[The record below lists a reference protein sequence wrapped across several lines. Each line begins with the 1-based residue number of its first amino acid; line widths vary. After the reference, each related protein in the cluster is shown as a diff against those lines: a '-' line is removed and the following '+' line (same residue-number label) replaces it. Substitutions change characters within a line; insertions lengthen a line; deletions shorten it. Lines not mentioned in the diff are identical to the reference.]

1 MRSSVELWGAFCW
14 YGLKLMVLSVFSP
27 GVSGFF
33 CMIIM
38 HSSIEHL
45 GSIMTP
51 HLSETLSVF
60 SFIFDPSVCGHRNS
74 QLQSTGLQRE
84 LLQTG
89 RSWQQVCQ
97 LLLDIHWLKEQNKK
111 RAEWCL
117 QLIFA
122 LAVAHKHMH
131 NKPAGNPGAGR
142 GFYKVLV
149 GIFVLTQVILSLCI
163 WSYK

>member
-1 MRSSVELWGAFCW
+1 MACDECKHSARVTKVYVVTRRRGPETRVPDFVKVMVKSSNVQRGALLSCGEHSA
-14 YGLKLMVLSVFSP
+14 GLKLMVLSVFSP
-27 GVSGFF
+27 AVSGFF

-60 SFIFDPSVCGHRNS
+60 SLIFDPSVCGHRNS

-89 RSWQQVCQ
+89 RPRQQVCQ
-97 LLLDIHWLKEQNKK
+97 LLLDIH
-111 RAEWCL
+111 
-117 QLIFA
+117 
-122 LAVAHKHMH
+122 
-131 NKPAGNPGAGR
+131 
-142 GFYKVLV
+142 
-149 GIFVLTQVILSLCI
+149 
-163 WSYK
+163 